1 LFILRTPLPILSIS
15 HANIALSI
23 RSIKI
28 KGADCGFDALFLAV
42 ITSIG
47 GFLFGYDIGQISG
60 IVLFTNFT
68 DRFLNTGSAT
78 NKSLLVSLMSVGC
91 LFGSLLG
98 A

>member
-1 LFILRTPLPILSIS
+1 MSLV
-15 HANIALSI
+15 

-28 KGADCGFDALFLAV
+28 KGADCGIDALFLAI

-60 IVLFTNFT
+60 ILLFSNFT
-68 DRFLNTGSAT
+68 DRFLNNGSAT
-78 NKSLLVSLMSVGC
+78 IKSLLVSFMSVGC
-91 LFGSLLG
+91 LFGSLVG